1 MYVSLAVLGIGLD
14 DMYIL
19 VSSWRLTRVSDPLS
33 LRVQLTLK
41 DAAVSI
47 TITSVTDALAFAV
60 GKITSS
66 S

>member
-33 LRVQLTLK
+33 QRVQLTLK

-60 GKITSS
+60 GKITS
-66 S
+66 

>member
-33 LRVQLTLK
+33 QRVQLTLK

-60 GKITSS
+60 GEITS
-66 S
+66 